1 MSKNAK
7 KVISSI
13 VERLKEKYKPEKII
27 LYGSFAYGKPNR
39 DSDIDI
45 LIIKSAKERP
55 IDRRIMVRRIVTDL
69 RKGYPFSPIVITP
82 DELSQRLKIGDQF
95 LQEIIS
101 QGRLLYGK

>member
-1 MSKNAK
+1 MNEEATGGAKMSKNAK

-45 LIIKSAKERP
+45 LIIKSANC
-55 IDRRIMVRRIVTDL
+55 
-69 RKGYPFSPIVITP
+69 
-82 DELSQRLKIGDQF
+82 
-95 LQEIIS
+95 
-101 QGRLLYGK
+101 LLYTSDAADE